1 VDRRNKLKMNISN
14 FPFSITDFETIDSV
28 KHSGETGFA
37 IWKTIIK
44 NEYRIRLVTYSENY
58 LADHWCS
65 KGHFIFCVE
74 GEMETELEDGSKHL
88 LKKGMLYSVGDN
100 ANAHKSFSKKG
111 CTLFIV
117 D

>member
-1 VDRRNKLKMNISN
+1 MNISS
-14 FPFSITDFETIDSV
+14 FPFSLIDFKTVVPIRY
-28 KHSGETGFA
+28 KGETGFA
-37 IWKTIIK
+37 DWQTITK

-58 LADHWCS
+58 LADHWCN

-74 GEMETELEDGSKHL
+74 GEMETTLENGTKHL
-88 LKKGMLYSVGDN
+88 LQKGMRYSVGDN
-100 ANAHKSFSKKG
+100 SNAHKSFSKNG